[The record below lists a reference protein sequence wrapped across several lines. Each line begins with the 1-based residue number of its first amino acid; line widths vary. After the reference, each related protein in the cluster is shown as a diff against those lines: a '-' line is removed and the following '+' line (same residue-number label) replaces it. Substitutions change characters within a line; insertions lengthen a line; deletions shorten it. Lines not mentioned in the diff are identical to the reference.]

1 MHIISRQTMKKI
13 WSIFK
18 SLRLS

>member
-1 MHIISRQTMKKI
+1 MI

-18 SLRLS
+18 SAAI